1 MNWEFGKPASIF
13 VYARVKTSIFFSIR
27 DLRLL
32 NFPDMELILKCPII
46 NLLTFFILSWLKS
59 EIASQGPLWPI
70 EIFPVL
76 LLLLVLSCNLFE
88 TFEAYFEV
96 FMLLLNSEPRWIHSN
111 GLYKI
116 EIIQIRNKV
125 VC

>member
-1 MNWEFGKPASIF
+1 
-13 VYARVKTSIFFSIR
+13 
-27 DLRLL
+27 
-32 NFPDMELILKCPII
+32 MELILKCPII

-59 EIASQGPLWPI
+59 EIVSQGPLWPI

-125 VC
+125 DC

>member
-1 MNWEFGKPASIF
+1 
-13 VYARVKTSIFFSIR
+13 
-27 DLRLL
+27 
-32 NFPDMELILKCPII
+32 MELILKCAII
-46 NLLTFFILSWLKS
+46 NLLTFFILSRLKS
-59 EIASQGPLWPI
+59 EIVSQGPLWPI

-96 FMLLLNSEPRWIHSN
+96 FMLLLNSEARWIHSN